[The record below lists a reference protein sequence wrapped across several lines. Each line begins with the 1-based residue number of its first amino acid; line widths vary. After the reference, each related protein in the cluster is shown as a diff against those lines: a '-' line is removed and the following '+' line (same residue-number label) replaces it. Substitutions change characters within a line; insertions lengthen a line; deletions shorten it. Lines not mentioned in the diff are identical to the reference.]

1 MEIREEHK
9 IKEEK
14 MKKKNL
20 VLSIL
25 LLFTAFAFADAYT
38 YPEIEDKFVGT
49 YIPADVDNQL
59 MRTKLFYEALDL
71 GYPIHHDVL
80 FMGKNKCY
88 SDAGFHDGYAITIK
102 DFNNF
107 RFVEN
112 DYGYYCIDDK
122 GNSYRKI
129 SDKLDDQGYGYEYY
143 TNYILNVIFDFAKN
157 FKNLEIKGDKVIID
171 NVEYS
176 VNLDGN
182 FYETKNV
189 VLWLYSERKVYAL
202 VKNGVTGELHNL
214 KRDEEEFFWRVDE
227 KVIKEF
233 PLMFVKADD
242 EFPDYWNLPKK
253 QIRHLRNL
261 IYARHGYAF
270 KSQDLKEIFE
280 NFKWYRVNPKF
291 KVEDLNR
298 DEKDYIER
306 LLGREKDI
314 K

>member
-1 MEIREEHK
+1 
-9 IKEEK
+9 
-14 MKKKNL
+14 MKRKT
-20 VLSIL
+20 L
-25 LLFTAFAFADAYT
+25 LLIILFLTTLFAFSDDYT
-38 YPEIEDKFVGT
+38 YPQIEDKFLGT

-59 MRTKLFYEALDL
+59 KKSKLFYDALDL

-102 DFNNF
+102 EFKNF

-129 SDKLDDQGYGYEYY
+129 SDKLDDRGYGYEDY
-143 TNYILNVIFDFAKN
+143 TNYILNVIFDFAKD
-157 FKNLEIKGDKVIID
+157 FKNIEIKGDKVIID
-171 NVEYS
+171 SVEYS

-189 VLWLYSERKVYAL
+189 VLWLYSGRNEYAL
-202 VKNGVTGELHNL
+202 VKNGVTGELHNR
-214 KRDEEEFFWRVDE
+214 KRDEEEFYWLVDE

-233 PLMFVKADD
+233 PLMFVKAGD
-242 EFPDYWNLPKK
+242 EFPAYWTLPKN

-270 KSQDLKEIFE
+270 KSQDLKQIFE
-280 NFKWYRVNPKF
+280 NFRWYKVNPKF
-291 KVEDLNR
+291 KEENLNR
-298 DEKDYIER
+298 DEKSYIER
-306 LLGREKDI
+306 LFGREKEI